1 MQSKSQLVKR
11 LSDASGVG
19 PKAVKA
25 LLASLTDIVVDDLKT
40 TGSAD
45 VNGLVHFDIVLAR
58 GRRQFVP
65 GKGSIQVND
74 RRLVKAKVSA
84 TVQAVC
90 K

>member
-11 LSDASGVG
+11 LSDGSGVSPKG
-19 PKAVKA
+19 VKAVLAA
-25 LLASLTDIVVDDLKT
+25 LNDIVVADLQT

-45 VNGLVHFDIVLAR
+45 VNGLVHFDVVEAK

-65 GKGSIQVND
+65 NKGSIQVAD
-74 RRLVKAKVSA
+74 RRLVKAKPSA